1 LKQRL
6 LIKPKLKRI
15 VMVRWIKWVLRK
27 SASSPQACMTAFVDS
42 MIRRDLDAAL
52 SLLTDDV
59 AFFYSNGSALWGKEA
74 FAATMT
80 ANWKLID
87 RYNYTTLDAIWLA
100 QSETVAAVIYTFSWS
115 GVAGGRDVDGSG
127 RGTRIFR
134 RDRAGWRI
142 AHEHLSVGDWKPS
155 QA

>member
-1 LKQRL
+1 
-6 LIKPKLKRI
+6 
-15 VMVRWIKWVLRK
+15 
-27 SASSPQACMTAFVDS
+27 MTAFVNS

-100 QSETVAAVIYTFSWS
+100 QSERLPRSSIRSHGRAWRAA
-115 GVAGGRDVDGSG
+115 
-127 RGTRIFR
+127 GT
-134 RDRAGWRI
+134 
-142 AHEHLSVGDWKPS
+142 
-155 QA
+155 